1 MAKKVKTKSKMIHP
15 SEIIAL
21 YSLKKAVFFND
32 FKQAKSGVNQN
43 QLKATKKT
51 LTILADYE
59 KRGKGSL
66 LGIFG
71 PMASGK
77 TTVVC
82 LLGERFDKKDHNIY
96 KHKLDLTRTG
106 NRLVNHS
113 GKIYT
118 QAKLFE
124 KISDF
129 DSSKKIL
136 IIDEFQ
142 FFTSGKP
149 SMIKS
154 FLRKRKKEGK
164 HTIISQLDFNY
175 RRDPWETTRIILPL
189 LDYSFVLR
197 ARCSLCGQPAEFT
210 QRNVNGKPAHI
221 NDPELIVGAEE
232 LYLAACKR
240 CHQVRGKPPS
250 VKVK

>member
-1 MAKKVKTKSKMIHP
+1 MTHP
-15 SEIIAL
+15 PEITAL
-21 YSLKKAVFFND
+21 YSLKKTVFFND
-32 FKQAKSGVNQN
+32 FRQAKSGVNQN
-43 QLKATKKT
+43 QLEAAREILTT
-51 LTILADYE
+51 LTTYE
-59 KRGKGSL
+59 KKREGSL

-82 LLGERFDKKDHNIY
+82 LLGERLSKKDHDIY
-96 KHKLDLTRTG
+96 KHKLDLSRTG
-106 NRLVNHS
+106 KKLVNHS
-113 GKIYT
+113 GRIYT
-118 QAKLFE
+118 HAKFFE

-142 FFTSGKP
+142 FFTSEKP
-149 SMIKS
+149 AAVKA
-154 FLRKRKKEGK
+154 FLKKRKSEGK

-175 RRDPWETTRIILPL
+175 RREPWETTRVILPL

-197 ARCSLCGQPAEFT
+197 ARCSLCRQPAEFS

-221 NDPELIVGAEE
+221 NDPEIVVGAEE
-232 LYLAACKR
+232 LYLAMCKC

-250 VKVK
+250 VKV

>member
-1 MAKKVKTKSKMIHP
+1 MAKKVKTKSKMTHP
-15 SEIIAL
+15 PEITTL
-21 YSLKKAVFFND
+21 YSLKKTVFFND
-32 FKQAKSGVNQN
+32 FKQAKSGVNRN
-43 QLKATKKT
+43 QLEATKKILTT
-51 LTILADYE
+51 LANYE
-59 KRGKGSL
+59 KRRKGSL

-82 LLGERFDKKDHNIY
+82 LLGERFNKKDHNIY
-96 KHKLDLTRTG
+96 KHKLDLARTG
-106 NRLVNHS
+106 KKLINHS

-149 SMIKS
+149 TAVKS
-154 FLRKRKKEGK
+154 FLRKRKREGK

-197 ARCSLCGQPAEFT
+197 ARCSLCGQPAEFS

-221 NDPELIVGAEE
+221 NDPELFVGAEE
-232 LYLAACKR
+232 LYLAMCKK
-240 CHQVRGKPPS
+240 CHRVRGKLPS
-250 VKVK
+250 VRL